1 MKTLY
6 FKNKLLSYSHA
17 LVLETVLTISFNKLP
32 RSFNLLN
39 GSRLYYETI
48 KCEINSAFC
57 SVTTDNP
64 AVTSPTE
71 QLYEQM
77 KSNPAFTKRN
87 IQNFNAYLLNI
98 LVRSYCI
105 WLVNTL
111 TSTALIGSPIICMRA
126 PADICEQWER
136 NLTTCFSKR

>member
-1 MKTLY
+1 M
-6 FKNKLLSYSHA
+6 
-17 LVLETVLTISFNKLP
+17 ISLKKMPL
-32 RSFNLLN
+32 RFNLLN
-39 GSRLYYETI
+39 GSRLYYRTI
-48 KCEINSAFC
+48 KCPKNSAFC

-87 IQNFNAYLLNI
+87 IQNFNAYLLNT